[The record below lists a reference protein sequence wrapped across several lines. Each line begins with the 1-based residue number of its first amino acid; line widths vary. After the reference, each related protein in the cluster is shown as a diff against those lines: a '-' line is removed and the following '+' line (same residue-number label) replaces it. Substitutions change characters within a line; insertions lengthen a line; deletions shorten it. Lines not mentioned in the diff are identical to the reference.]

1 MVLLSLFFS
10 VSGDVD
16 HIVVTLL
23 HVKLEREVKLMN
35 TVKLCPIVCE
45 SL

>member
-10 VSGDVD
+10 VSGDV
-16 HIVVTLL
+16 VTLR